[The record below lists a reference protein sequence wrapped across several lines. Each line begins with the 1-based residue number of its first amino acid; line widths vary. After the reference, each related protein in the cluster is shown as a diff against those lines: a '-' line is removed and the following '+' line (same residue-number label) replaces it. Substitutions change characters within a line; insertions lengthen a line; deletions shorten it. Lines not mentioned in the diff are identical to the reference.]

1 MPWDKQMQ
9 LEYFMCTHVKCLI
22 VERID
27 NFKAHN
33 CIMLQARS
41 FSTFIF
47 IITLVCSGSIANAQ
61 QDCSCPQF
69 DKEYQD
75 TYDRL
80 FAAHKMD
87 SARLHAKKLLAAKGC
102 CAALGNILLANTYLL
117 EKQFDSVPQYVDKA
131 DKLMGKQYDSL
142 ASPEILR
149 IRGMLAAAESD
160 PEGAA
165 EFYMAG
171 LEQSKKYHN
180 DGYVVKFCNELSHTY
195 ASINKPEPSLK
206 FLKEGAVVAERLKDD
221 LLCAMIYANMLATY
235 GMFHENTKI
244 PAYLDT
250 MEILAPISIDYA
262 KKAKN
267 PFYIVR
273 GYTSLGGIAIEKGD
287 YKTALAYNDTVM
299 TMLPPVG
306 AEQLLISAQYRRG
319 QCLLQLGRVDEAISS
334 LHAALAN
341 AKAFKSPGIISLMNQ
356 QLYYTYRDLGK
367 PDSALFYFERHV
379 AVRDSLSNVEN
390 TTALTELEQK
400 YDKVQN
406 EKKIS
411 ELSKEKQINTLQ
423 IRILAAGILVT
434 LLVSLS
440 IFLYYRQKSLNNKK
454 LILETEQ
461 RLNRARMNPHF
472 FFNALA
478 SLQGF
483 ALRENDGKALANNL
497 SKFSHIM
504 RETLES
510 TYKDY
515 VTIQQE
521 MDFLHEYL
529 TLQQIRF
536 PQAFKFAMSADA
548 LGDPDEWMIP
558 SMIIQPFVEN
568 SIEHGF
574 RGIDHVGEITILFDE
589 DGDNIVVSIL
599 DNGKGL
605 GGEKEVNNEHIS
617 RASQIIRDRIYL
629 LNLKL
634 KTNASFQIANQ
645 EGGNGVQVVIRLPK
659 IDKNESAHN

>member
-1 MPWDKQMQ
+1 MFNQFQ
-9 LEYFMCTHVKCLI
+9 LKGL
-22 VERID
+22 
-27 NFKAHN
+27 
-33 CIMLQARS
+33 LLLL
-41 FSTFIF
+41 
-47 IITLVCSGSIANAQ
+47 LVCSSLLTKAQ
-61 QDCSCPQF
+61 HDCSCASYNKSFRDQY
-69 DKEYQD
+69 EA
-75 TYDRL
+75 L
-80 FAAHKMD
+80 FSMRKLD
-87 SARLHAKKLLAAKGC
+87 SARLLSNTLIKQKGC
-102 CAALGNILLANTYLL
+102 CEAAGNILVANTFLID
-117 EKQFDSVPQYVDKA
+117 KQFDSIGKFVDRA
-131 DKLMGKQYDSL
+131 EKLIGNNYDTFV
-142 ASPEILR
+142 SPEILR
-149 IRGMLAAAESD
+149 LRGAVAAGKADLDKAASYYAE
-160 PEGAA
+160 GI
-165 EFYMAG
+165 
-171 LEQSKKYHN
+171 EQSKKHQNLKYAAR
-180 DGYVVKFCNELSHTY
+180 FCNELSHTY
-195 ASINKPEPSLK
+195 GSMNKPEPSLK
-206 FLKEGAVVAERLKDD
+206 FLKEGAAIAEQIKDD
-221 LLCAMIYANMLATY
+221 KLCAMLYANILATY
-235 GMFHENTKI
+235 GMFHENTHNK
-244 PAYLDT
+244 AYLDS
-250 MEILAPISIDYA
+250 MEMYAPISIKYA
-262 KKAKN
+262 QLSKD
-267 PFYIVR
+267 PYYIVR

-299 TMLPPVG
+299 AMLPPAG
-306 AEQLLISAQYRRG
+306 AEQLQISAQYRRG
-319 QCLLQLGRVDEAISS
+319 QCLLQLGRVEEALAS
-334 LHAALAN
+334 LHAALGN
-341 AKAFKSPGIISLMNQ
+341 AKKFKSQGIVSLINQ
-356 QLYYTYRDLGK
+356 QLYFTYRDLGK
-367 PDSALFYFERHV
+367 SDSALYYYEQHV
-379 AVRDSLSNVEN
+379 AVRDSLVNIEN
-390 TTALTELEQK
+390 TSALTELEQK

-411 ELSKEKQINTLQ
+411 ELSKEKQISTLQ

-440 IFLYYRQKSLNNKK
+440 IFLYYRQKTLNNKK

-483 ALRENDGKALANNL
+483 ALRENDGKALASNL

-521 MDFLHEYL
+521 IDFLHEYL

-536 PQAFKFAMSADA
+536 PQAFKFVMSADA
-548 LGDPDEWMIP
+548 LSEPDSLLIP

-574 RGIDHVGEITILFDE
+574 RGIDYVGEITILFDE

-605 GGEKEVNNEHIS
+605 AGEKEITNEHIS

-645 EGGNGVQVVIRLPK
+645 RDGKGVQVVIRLPK
-659 IDKNESAHN
+659 ITEDESLNN